1 MKRVLLIA
9 TVQSHIGQFHKPLM
23 KLLKEH
29 GWEIHV
35 AARNNLDEK
44 DGLELTYPDVV
55 FDVPISRSPLSRNNL
70 KAYEQ
75 LRSILASNRYD
86 VVHCNTP
93 VGGVLG
99 RMAAEKYRKSGTKVY
114 YTAHGFHFYHGSSK
128 LSWLTVYPLEKLF
141 SRYTDKL
148 FTVNEEDYKLAK
160 SNFCC
165 PVYRLHSIGA
175 NSEKYRPADKK
186 TQAELKEAFG
196 FFGNVLLNVG
206 ELRPNKNQKTAIA
219 VLKEVLKTHPDTTLL
234 IAGNGPEKN
243 ALETFARQ
251 EGIESY
257 VRFLG
262 YTTKLD
268 RYMKICDAEVA
279 LSFREGMPL
288 NVIEALLC
296 GKPVVASRNRAHS
309 ELIEDGVNG
318 YLVEADD
325 VNAAAQR
332 IIEILA
338 GQKDFSK
345 EAIMSAEAYKDVN
358 VMKELAEAYFNGEA

>member
-114 YTAHGFHFYHGSSK
+114 YTAHGFHF
-128 LSWLTVYPLEKLF
+128 
-141 SRYTDKL
+141 
-148 FTVNEEDYKLAK
+148 
-160 SNFCC
+160 
-165 PVYRLHSIGA
+165 
-175 NSEKYRPADKK
+175 
-186 TQAELKEAFG
+186 
-196 FFGNVLLNVG
+196 
-206 ELRPNKNQKTAIA
+206 
-219 VLKEVLKTHPDTTLL
+219 
-234 IAGNGPEKN
+234 
-243 ALETFARQ
+243 
-251 EGIESY
+251 
-257 VRFLG
+257 
-262 YTTKLD
+262 
-268 RYMKICDAEVA
+268 
-279 LSFREGMPL
+279 
-288 NVIEALLC
+288 
-296 GKPVVASRNRAHS
+296 
-309 ELIEDGVNG
+309 
-318 YLVEADD
+318 
-325 VNAAAQR
+325 
-332 IIEILA
+332 
-338 GQKDFSK
+338 
-345 EAIMSAEAYKDVN
+345 
-358 VMKELAEAYFNGEA
+358 